1 MALSSSEVA
10 NKVTKLRFAARARD
24 QRNKDLRDIRSGD
37 VDTIIPGAMPDA
49 WPKPIV
55 ANLIDTTARDIA
67 ETMGVMPSVN
77 CSSGIITSAA
87 AKKFSALRTKMAHYW
102 VQRSGLPSGKQ
113 VEWCDSY
120 NSYGMGV
127 YCVEPDFEAKMPVIR
142 VENPMGVY
150 PEFDLFGRL
159 KSYTKVWYE
168 EAISLVAKYPFL
180 RKHLMGN
187 NGSGDSSWESREI
200 EIAKYIDGDQVMM
213 FLPGH
218 SNTVIMD
225 MPNPMGKV
233 TISIGTR
240 PGFDREVRGAYDDAV
255 WVQLAKGR
263 MALLGLEATEKA
275 VRAPLAIPRDVQHMQ
290 FGDDAIIRTDNPDK
304 VKYIMRDMPQYAFQ
318 QEQIH
323 EQELM
328 KATRYNEARS
338 GTTDANIIT
347 GKGVQA
353 LMGSFNMVITTG
365 QQVASEALR
374 IAVEMAFEMDEKLWP
389 NERKTIRGMVNGTPF
404 EESYIPSKDIRGV
417 HTVDITYGFAA
428 GQDPARAIVALLQ
441 LRGDQLVSRDFVQR
455 QLPMDIDIV
464 QLQTQIDNEQL
475 TDSLKQGF
483 MAYMQQLGI
492 VASQGGDPTTMLK
505 EAAQIIKLREKG
517 EPLHEAILKA
527 FTPPA
532 QPPQAPAA
540 PGQPSMGPPG
550 AAQGQGGPGALPP
563 GIEQS
568 GLPQG
573 VAPGQAGRGPG
584 GRADLM
590 SLLAGM
596 SSSGNP
602 NMGVTINRRGPAG

>member
-1 MALSSSEVA
+1 MALSPNEVSD
-10 NKVTKLRFAARARD
+10 KVTKLRFASRARD
-24 QRNKDLRDIRSGD
+24 QRNKDVRDIRSGD
-37 VDTIIPGAMPDA
+37 VDTIMPGAMPDA

-77 CSSGIITSAA
+77 CNSGIITSSA
-87 AKKFSALRTKMAHYW
+87 AKKFSAKRTKIAHFW
-102 VQRSGLPSGKQ
+102 VQRSQLPSGKQ

-120 NSYGMGV
+120 HSYGMGI
-127 YCVEPDFEAKMPVIR
+127 YCVEPDFENKMPVIR
-142 VENPMGVY
+142 VENPLGVY

-180 RKHLMGN
+180 RRVLMGN
-187 NGSGDSSWESREI
+187 NGANSGWESREV
-200 EIAKYIDGDQVMM
+200 EIAKYIDADQLMM

-218 SNTVIMD
+218 SNTLVMRMD
-225 MPNPMGKV
+225 NPMGKV
-233 TISIGTR
+233 TISIGVR
-240 PGFDREVRGAYDDAV
+240 PGFDKEIRGSFDDAV

-275 VRAPLAIPRDVQHMQ
+275 VRAPLAIPRDVQRMT
-290 FGDDAIIRTDNPDK
+290 FGDDAVIRTDSPDK
-304 VKYIMRDMPQYAFQ
+304 VKYINRDMPQYAFQ
-318 QEQIH
+318 QEQLH

-338 GTTDANIIT
+338 GTTDASIIT

-374 IAVEMAFEMDEKLWP
+374 CAIEMAFDMDEKLWP
-389 NERKTIRGMVNGTPF
+389 MEKKTIRGMVNGTPF
-404 EESYIPSKDIRGV
+404 EEEYVPVKDIKGV

-483 MAYMQQLGI
+483 MAYMQQLGL
-492 VASQGGDPTTMLK
+492 VASQGGDPVQMLT

-517 EPLHEAILKA
+517 MALHEAILDA
-527 FTPPA
+527 FTPKT
-532 QPPQAPAA
+532 PPPAA
-540 PGQPSMGPPG
+540 PGQAPAGPPG
-550 AAQGQGGPGALPP
+550 ADQGQGGPGQLPP
-563 GIEQS
+563 GFQQS
-568 GLPQG
+568 GLPAG
-573 VAPGQAGRGPG
+573 TAPGQAGRGPG

>member
-1 MALSSSEVA
+1 MALSINQVS
-10 NKVTKLRFAARARD
+10 NKVTKLRFAARSRD

-37 VDTIIPGAMPDA
+37 VDTIMPGAMPDA

-77 CSSGIITSAA
+77 CSSGVITSAA
-87 AKKFSALRTKMAHYW
+87 AKKFSAKRTKIAHYW

-120 NSYGMGV
+120 NSYGMGI
-127 YCVEPDFEAKMPVIR
+127 YCVEPDFDAKMPVIR
-142 VENPMGVY
+142 VENPIGVY

-168 EAISLVAKYPFL
+168 EAITLVAKYPAL
-180 RKHLMGN
+180 KRTLVGN
-187 NGSGDSSWESREI
+187 NGGNDGSWESREI
-200 EIAKYIDGDQVMM
+200 EIAKYIDADQIIMY
-213 FLPGH
+213 LPGH
-218 SNTVIMD
+218 SDSVISD

-240 PGFDREVRGAYDDAV
+240 PGFDREIRGAFDDAV

-275 VRAPLAIPRDVQHMQ
+275 VRAPLAVPRDVQRMT
-290 FGDDAIIRTDNPDK
+290 FGDDAIIRTDSPDK
-304 VKYIMRDMPQYAFQ
+304 VKYINRDMPQYAFQ
-318 QEQIH
+318 QEQLH

-338 GTTDANIIT
+338 GSIDASIIT

-374 IAVEMAFEMDEKLWP
+374 VAVELAFEMDEKLWP
-389 NERKTIRGMVNGTPF
+389 NELKTIRGMVNGTPF
-404 EESYIPSKDIRGV
+404 EESYIPRKDIKGV

-475 TDSLKQGF
+475 SDSLKQGV
-483 MAYMQQLGI
+483 MAYMQQLGL
-492 VASQGGDPTTMLK
+492 VASQGGDPVQMLT

-517 EPLHEAILKA
+517 EPLHEAILAA
-527 FTPPA
+527 FTPKT
-532 QPPQAPAA
+532 APAP
-540 PGQPSMGPPG
+540 PGQPSTGPQG
-550 AAQGQGGPGALPP
+550 ADQGQGGPGALPP
-563 GIEQS
+563 GFEQS

-573 VAPGQAGRGPG
+573 TAPGQAGRGPG